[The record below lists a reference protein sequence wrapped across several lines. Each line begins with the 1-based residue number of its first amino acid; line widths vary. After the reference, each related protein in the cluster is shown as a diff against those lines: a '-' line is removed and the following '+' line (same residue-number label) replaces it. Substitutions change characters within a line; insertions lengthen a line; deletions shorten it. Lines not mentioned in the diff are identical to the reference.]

1 MKSYKVFYDDSS
13 IVAHLNCDLLDAHE
27 PDRERAAV
35 GCCGWAKSTIADPVV
50 KASGSNSF
58 GP

>member
-1 MKSYKVFYDDSS
+1 M
-13 IVAHLNCDLLDAHE
+13 VAHLNCDRLDAHD